1 MEMENVTFNIHHQA
15 TCKWY
20 N

>member
-1 MEMENVTFNIHHQA
+1 MEMENITFNIHHQA

>member
-1 MEMENVTFNIHHQA
+1 MEMENVTFNIHHPA